1 MTGIDLVPPGGTAA
15 GGPGVTPPELGP
27 TPPSR
32 PSPMTRHRMLSAALA
47 VGIMVWA
54 FSGTGFSPLELWRG
68 LPALGDLL
76 GRMLP
81 PDFTI
86 LPDLVDPILET
97 VRMAVVGTVLAAVIA
112 LPFGVMAA
120 RNVTPHPAV
129 RRFIRPVLNALRTI
143 PELIFALLFVAAVGL
158 GPVAGI
164 LAILL
169 GNLGFL
175 GKVYSEALESVDPRP
190 VDAVKGLGATRGQA
204 AWFAVIP
211 QALPIMASFVLYL
224 LEINFRAATIL
235 GVVGAG
241 GIGFELQAA
250 IRLFQYQNMM
260 MIILLIGVC
269 VTLIDQLS
277 STVRRGLL

>member
-1 MTGIDLVPPGGTAA
+1 VTGIDLARPGRTAA
-15 GGPGVTPPELGP
+15 AGPPEPGPMPPKRASIATTGRTLGVLA
-27 TPPSR
+27 T
-32 PSPMTRHRMLSAALA
+32 LA
-47 VGIMVWA
+47 VMVWA

-81 PDFTI
+81 PDVTI

-97 VRMAVVGTVLAAVIA
+97 VRMAVVGTVLAAFIA

-120 RNVTPHPAV
+120 RNVSPHPAV
-129 RRFIRPVLNALRTI
+129 RRVVRPVLNALRTI

-175 GKVYSEALESVDPRP
+175 GKVYSEALEAVDPRP

-277 STVRRGLL
+277 SVVRRRLL

>member
-1 MTGIDLVPPGGTAA
+1 M
-15 GGPGVTPPELGP
+15 
-27 TPPSR
+27 
-32 PSPMTRHRMLSAALA
+32 ALA
-47 VGIMVWA
+47 VMVWA

-81 PDFTI
+81 PDVTI

-97 VRMAVVGTVLAAVIA
+97 VRMAVVGTVLAAFIS
-112 LPFGVMAA
+112 LPFGVTAA
-120 RNVTPHPAV
+120 RNVSPHPTV
-129 RRFIRPVLNALRTI
+129 RRLVRPVLNALRTI

-175 GKVYSEALESVDPRP
+175 GKVYSEALEAVDPRP

-277 STVRRGLL
+277 SVVRRRLL

>member
-1 MTGIDLVPPGGTAA
+1 VTGIDLAPPGGAA
-15 GGPGVTPPELGP
+15 GETGVDAPDVAPQPP
-27 TPPSR
+27 TR
-32 PSPMTRHRMLSAALA
+32 PSVRTPGRIVAAIGVAA
-47 VGIMVWA
+47 VTVWA

-68 LPALGDLL
+68 LPALADLL

-86 LPDLVDPILET
+86 VPELVDPILET
-97 VRMAVVGTVLAAVIA
+97 IRMAVVGTVLASIIA

-120 RNVTPHPAV
+120 ANVTPHPTV
-129 RRFIRPVLNALRTI
+129 RRLVRPVLNALRTI

-190 VDAVKGLGATRGQA
+190 VDAVTGLGTTRGQA
-204 AWFAVIP
+204 AWYAVIP
-211 QALPIMASFVLYL
+211 QALPIMTSFVLYL

-269 VTLIDQLS
+269 VTLIDLLS
-277 STVRRGLL
+277 SSVRRRLL